1 MVELDRLRAIADD
14 LSKSEWCM
22 GLSAALHKTLEDIAR
37 ETEDISGYESDVLGW
52 VEKNGGLDAVK
63 ERTMPEG
70 MEWLLDVWPK
80 WSNGEYCKFGDWWVS
95 DNYGVSKPKRFRR
108 LSIYTPEQLD
118 EWGQGDGE
126 SYDYEWDFLRPAD
139 PKYRPDK
146 VEPPE
151 PKVLDADGVE
161 IRVGDE
167 VWPKYPSADRSEQV
181 ERAEVV
187 GIQAKHGRVD
197 VQAVYPTGL
206 SFREQVDA
214 DWLTHRKPVLA
225 ADGKPLEVGQT
236 VWHRGGNACGVVESI
251 DAGSLMHTV
260 RYRSDGGEEYRDAA
274 KDLTHQRPVLDAD
287 GAPIKVGDTVYDK
300 DTGDRFEVD
309 GFSYDGVVCTD
320 IDACESDIEILPSQL
335 THAKTEPPD
344 SFSLIEQDAEL
355 TPYDYAMKYGKPDG
369 VSNGK
374 FQRVDLVRRA
384 RALA

>member
-22 GLSAALHKTLEDIAR
+22 GLSAALQKTLEDIAR
-37 ETEDISGYESDVLGW
+37 ETEDISGYESDVLAW

-63 ERTMPEG
+63 ERTMPED
-70 MEWLLDVWPK
+70 MSWPFYEHGEPVRIGGYWQQDGFDESVTYVDSISFAEDGVRLENEYHEVFYRYGERVK
-80 WSNGEYCKFGDWWVS
+80 W
-95 DNYGVSKPKRFRR
+95 
-108 LSIYTPEQLD
+108 
-118 EWGQGDGE
+118 
-126 SYDYEWDFLRPAD
+126 
-139 PKYRPDK
+139 
-146 VEPPE
+146 PE

-344 SFSLIEQDAEL
+344 SFSLIEQDVEMC
-355 TPYDYAMKYGKPDG
+355 PYDYAMKYGKPDG

-384 RALA
+384 RALAEKED